1 MELGLVTFLVVV
13 LLLVAWL
20 LVSILSPG
28 SDDTQNALKSAVCSI
43 LECGS

>member
-28 SDDTQNALKSAVCSI
+28 SDETQNALQAAVCSI
-43 LECGS
+43 LGC